1 MVPTARRRYSLHMQ
15 PYLARLA
22 RASLAF
28 FVLTGYVVAHAQ
40 GGGSALGGHGE
51 PPAVMRLLDQ
61 GYAAEFRGNRAAA
74 QERYCTAA
82 REGSL
87 EGQYRLGRLLWLTG
101 APADH
106 AVAATLL
113 ALAVQRGHEKARVLL
128 AGEPSGNQ
136 LPDCLKPSVSP
147 AKPAPEAV
155 VPAEVVERYVAGLSP
170 AQRRQA
176 RLVQRL
182 APRFAVDPR
191 LALAIVKAESNF
203 DPLALSARNAQGLM
217 QLIPETAERYGVRDV
232 WNAEQNTRGG
242 LAHLR
247 WLLQRFEG
255 DVALV
260 SAAYNAGAGAVE
272 RYGGVP
278 PFAETREYVKRVL
291 GFYRSG
297 RHVAPDTQTLAD
309 ARR

>member
-1 MVPTARRRYSLHMQ
+1 MQ
-15 PYLARLA
+15 PYLTRLA

-28 FVLTGYVVAHAQ
+28 FVLAGYAAAHAQ
-40 GGGSALGGHGE
+40 EGGSALGWNDE
-51 PPAVMRLLDQ
+51 PPVVMRLLDQ
-61 GYAAEFRGNRAAA
+61 GYAAEFRGDRAAA
-74 QERYCTAA
+74 QERYCAAA

-87 EGQYRLGRLLWLTG
+87 EGQYRLGRLLWVTG

-113 ALAVQRGHEKARVLL
+113 ALAVQRGHEKARILL
-128 AGEPSGNQ
+128 AGEPSGDQ
-136 LPDCLKPSVSP
+136 LPDCLKPSASP
-147 AKPAPEAV
+147 AKPASQAV
-155 VPAEVVERYVAGLSP
+155 VPAEVVERYVAGLSS

-176 RLVQRL
+176 RLVERL

-203 DPLALSARNAQGLM
+203 DPFALSARNAQGLM

-291 GFYRSG
+291 AFYRAG